1 MVDAVIRQPKPDIDA
16 TELFRVITTGFPPI
30 TANEVT
36 GKTSAT
42 TATQKLRH
50 GLGRAYRGVIGP
62 VSQDQAITFAWLRAD
77 DQAEPETFIYFKQ
90 SAATAT
96 NLTVWVY

>member
-1 MVDAVIRQPKPDIDA
+1 MIRQPKPGIDA
-16 TELFRVITTGFPPI
+16 IELFRVLTTGFPPI

-36 GKTSAT
+36 AKTSAT

-77 DQAEPETFIYFKQ
+77 DQATPETFFYFTQ
-90 SAATAT
+90 SVALSI